1 MFNMFKRDGK
11 VVEELKLFSENN
23 VQDYFY
29 FIKVVPHAFM
39 DYIDQEED
47 YSYSYSLNH
56 NKKHSDNPEFA

>member
-39 DYIDQEED
+39 DYID
-47 YSYSYSLNH
+47 
-56 NKKHSDNPEFA
+56 